1 MTEEPDQKIFER
13 QLNDLVLAA
22 EDVEDVALSDVED
35 EDEDEDYVAKP
46 VRKPSPSR
54 PPSPLPSSKEETSPP
69 TPPPSPVPEKFV
81 SIARA
86 KKPKTRG
93 KAIQKVFQ
101 LDQDSITPP
110 LKKYKPGF
118 FISRTDKLA
127 AKKCF
132 TQICRSEHGNEP
144 CVVIFLSSG
153 KQQRRQGL
161 LVPRSKGRTTF
172 SNSHPQKTWR

>member
-1 MTEEPDQKIFER
+1 MTEESDQQIIER

-46 VRKPSPSR
+46 VRIAKKSSSPPPR
-54 PPSPLPSSKEETSPP
+54 PPPPLPSSREDTPP
-69 TPPPSPVPEKFV
+69 PPPPPPPPSPVPEK
-81 SIARA
+81 SAPIART

-93 KAIQKVFQ
+93 KAVQKVFQ

-144 CVVIFLSSG
+144 CVVIFC
-153 KQQRRQGL
+153 
-161 LVPRSKGRTTF
+161 LVENNREPA
-172 SNSHPQKTWR
+172 